1 MAYTRKN
8 RKAGTRKNRKA
19 VTRKGSRK
27 ASDWAQSVKRVY
39 EELRRKNPNARL
51 GDAMREA
58 SRRRKHGEL

>member
-58 SRRRKHGEL
+58 SRRRKRGEL